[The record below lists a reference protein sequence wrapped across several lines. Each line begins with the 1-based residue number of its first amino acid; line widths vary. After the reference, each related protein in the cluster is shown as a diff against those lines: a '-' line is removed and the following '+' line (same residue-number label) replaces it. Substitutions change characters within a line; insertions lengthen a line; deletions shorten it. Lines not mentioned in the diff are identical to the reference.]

1 MVCAKHNVP
10 TVKVDKSTHARR
22 KTLFIIYKEM
32 KSDVSVTAKFTKIIN
47 FCKYKSSGGYLP
59 FKFGRNSATM
69 PAKGVN
75 VHALNTASIP

>member
-1 MVCAKHNVP
+1 
-10 TVKVDKSTHARR
+10 
-22 KTLFIIYKEM
+22 M
-32 KSDVSVTAKFTKIIN
+32 KPDVVITAKFTKIIN

-69 PAKGVN
+69 PAKGVK